1 MGTNQLY
8 YFLEIELLEKKS
20 FEICDENQDGG
31 LSWAEVETCEVY
43 FDKKN
48 FFHELK
54 NILFSIYHF

>member
-43 FDKKN
+43 FDKK
-48 FFHELK
+48 
-54 NILFSIYHF
+54 IIFS